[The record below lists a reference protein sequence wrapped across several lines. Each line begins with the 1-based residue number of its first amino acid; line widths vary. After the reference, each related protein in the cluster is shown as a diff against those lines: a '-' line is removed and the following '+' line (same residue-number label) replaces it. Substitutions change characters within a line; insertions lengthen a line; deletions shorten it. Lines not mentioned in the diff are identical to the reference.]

1 MYSRYLFPC
10 LMDFGMRFE
19 PFTRYRRRILAGLSG
34 EGLEIGAGTG
44 LNFKHYPPEVAQLN
58 TVDPNPGMEWLSG
71 RRAAKATVS
80 IRRGTLSA
88 EILPFGDGYFDFVV
102 STWTLCS
109 IPEVERALS
118 EVYRVLKPGGEFRFV
133 EHGLA
138 PDENVRRWQHR
149 LTPVQKIV
157 ADGCHLNRDMA
168 ALVDGAGF
176 EMANLETFY
185 LSRSPKSVG
194 YFYLGRATKKL

>member
-19 PFTRYRRRILAGLSG
+19 PFTRYRRTVLKGLSG
-34 EGLEIGAGTG
+34 NGLEIGAGTG
-44 LNFKHYPPEVAQLN
+44 LNFRHYPVEVTRLD

-71 RRAAKATVS
+71 RRASRASVR
-80 IRRGTLSA
+80 IERGTLSA
-88 EILPFGDGYFDFVV
+88 ETLPFDDASFDFAV

-109 IPEVERALS
+109 IPDVERALS
-118 EVYRVLKPGGEFRFV
+118 EVFRVLKSGGEFRFV

-138 PDENVRRWQHR
+138 PDVSVQRWQHR
-149 LTPVQKIV
+149 LTPVQKVI

-168 ALVDGAGF
+168 ALVAGAGF
-176 EMANLETFY
+176 RLAEMQTFY
-185 LSRSPKSVG
+185 LSKSPKAVG
-194 YFYLGRATKKL
+194 YFYLGKAVK